1 MVGQADRGVR
11 IIFLSSHVGAALEGD
26 PVEVEA
32 TSVAGRGG
40 VRECPRKTGAMRED
54 GRTTKGFSQKGQH
67 AATTAGRQGAALD
80 FGRSWGWMI
89 SPQVLLSTSQIHS
102 ATYMAGTGSARRS
115 QPARRRLPSQRA
127 IQAGGRQGWCCGG
140 GSRTALGGEAAAVH
154 FQETLFEET
163 LRKRL
168 PR

>member
-32 TSVAGRGG
+32 TSVAGRGD
-40 VRECPRKTGAMRED
+40 VRGCPRKTGAMRED

-102 ATYMAGTGSARRS
+102 ATYMASTGGREEVNLLDLSLLDGVSLVSVRSRR
-115 QPARRRLPSQRA
+115 
-127 IQAGGRQGWCCGG
+127 AGGRVGIV
-140 GSRTALGGEAAAVH
+140 AVA
-154 FQETLFEET
+154 
-163 LRKRL
+163 RGR
-168 PR
+168 R